1 MIKDESFFDKD
12 IKIQENVSNIIK
24 IIVNLYIIKNI

>member
-1 MIKDESFFDKD
+1 MIKGESFFDKD